1 MILLHMLLVLN
12 LPHKASRTVI
22 PLFFLL
28 ALLGIGVGAV
38 IVVAAAAAGAI
49 VVVDLGRIVSAL
61 LSHGPEFDLIVPRGF
76 PFRFGIIVQGHDGMN
91 GWKQGAHCRRFRGWR
106 RGWRRGAAKGN
117 STFTVVLVRVV
128 AMVVGGSWR
137 WCGPFVGSASSYPPG
152 GGFHQCDGDG
162 RVVLALLAAAVR
174 KGKGVSRQGIGR
186 RRGER
191 GRGRSRTTRMSA
203 LVAATATV
211 GTPRV
216 V

>member
-38 IVVAAAAAGAI
+38 IVVA
-49 VVVDLGRIVSAL
+49 VVDLGRIVSAL

-106 RGWRRGAAKGN
+106 RGCRRGAAKGN
-117 STFTVVLVRVV
+117 STFTVVLVVV
-128 AMVVGGSWR
+128 AMVVRSWR
-137 WCGPFVGSASSYPPG
+137 WCGSFVGSASSYPPG

-162 RVVLALLAAAVR
+162 RVVLVLAAAAVR
-174 KGKGVSRQGIGR
+174 EGKGVSRQGIGR
-186 RRGER
+186 RRRRGER
-191 GRGRSRTTRMSA
+191 GHGRSRTRMSA